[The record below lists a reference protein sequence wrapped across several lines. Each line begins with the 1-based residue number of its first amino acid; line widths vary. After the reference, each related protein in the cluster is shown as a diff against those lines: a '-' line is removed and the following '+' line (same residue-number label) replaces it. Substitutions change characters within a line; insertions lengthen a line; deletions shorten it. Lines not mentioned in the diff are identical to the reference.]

1 MAWRTVYALTESNV
15 RLTVFTVKKNTV
27 SLKTATS
34 SQQTVNLE
42 RLEGLA
48 LLIASV
54 TIFAITA
61 PNWILFAV
69 LLLAP
74 DLAMIG
80 YLRGPSIGAI
90 TYNLAHLKILPLAL
104 GIIGLL
110 TGNTLEIQLAL
121 IWLAHIGMDRTFGYG
136 LKLETGFSDTTLGK
150 IGRQTNENLR
160 QPAH

>member
-1 MAWRTVYALTESNV
+1 M
-15 RLTVFTVKKNTV
+15 KKNSV
-27 SLKTATS
+27 SLEAMTATS
-34 SQQTVNLE
+34 SKQTIIFE
-42 RLEGLA
+42 RLEGFA

-54 TIFAITA
+54 TIFAVTA
-61 PNWILFAV
+61 PNWILFVV

-80 YLRGPSIGAI
+80 YLHGPRIGAI
-90 TYNLAHLKILPLAL
+90 SYNLAHLKILPLAL

-110 TGNTLEIQLAL
+110 TGNTLEIQLAP
-121 IWLAHIGMDRTFGYG
+121 IWFAHIGMDRAAGYG

-150 IGRQTNENLR
+150 IGRATYENPM